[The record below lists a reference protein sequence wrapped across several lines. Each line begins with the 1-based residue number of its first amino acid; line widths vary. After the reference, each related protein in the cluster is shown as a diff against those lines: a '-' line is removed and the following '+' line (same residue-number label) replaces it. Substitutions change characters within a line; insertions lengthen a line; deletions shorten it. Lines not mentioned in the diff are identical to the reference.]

1 MTHRPLLYTAGKR
14 RTARMVRSVLAFAL
28 LALSVPTVAAA
39 AVKFPNPISGVTK
52 AEDLYIM
59 LIRANLRIVGVVSL
73 LFFIWGGLRMIT
85 SAGNAEILK
94 KAKDTILWSVIG
106 MVLVLLS
113 YTIVEFFFEVFTNTP
128 GAASTAP

>member
-1 MTHRPLLYTAGKR
+1 MTTMPRPHPKTLGTLLFR
-14 RTARMVRSVLAFAL
+14 IS
-28 LALSVPTVAAA
+28 LALFAALPAMANA
-39 AVKFPNPISGVTK
+39 AVKFPNPISGVKT
-52 AEDLYIM
+52 AQDLYIM
-59 LIRANLRIVGVVSL
+59 LIRANLQVVGVVSL

-94 KAKDTILWSVIG
+94 KAKETILWSVIG

-113 YTIVEFFFEVFTNTP
+113 YTVVQFFFEVFTNTP